1 MTILICQ
8 PTTWFRL
15 EIAHKNTGWI
25 AMNRS
30 AYTQSTQRVNLNAF
44 SDPLTFSS
52 ATRRLVFTDS
62 VNSLSRGE
70 ILA

>member
-1 MTILICQ
+1 
-8 PTTWFRL
+8 
-15 EIAHKNTGWI
+15 
-25 AMNRS
+25 MNRS